1 MELDHAIKDLL
12 IFNLL
17 ISYIHIIFNLLISS
31 IGRTLRIIHTLQY
44 NLMAAPKSVLAFK
57 KDVIGEPYST

>member
-31 IGRTLRIIHTLQY
+31 IGRTLRIIHTMQY
-44 NLMAAPKSVLAFK
+44 NLMAALKGVL
-57 KDVIGEPYST
+57 V